1 MDLKSRIYVPGHNGL
16 VGSAIVRTLEKAG
29 YKEIITIPH
38 SDLDLRDP
46 TMVKWLFSA
55 YHPDYVFL
63 AAAKVGGIKA
73 HLKDPVGFLSD
84 NLAIQQNVLLNA
96 AEYRVRKLVFL
107 GSNCIYP
114 KDCAIPI
121 KESYL
126 MTGPLE
132 PSNEGYALAKIAG
145 IKLCQ
150 YLRRQQNCN
159 FVSAM
164 PCNIFG
170 PNDRL
175 DPENSHIV
183 PGMMIRMHKAK
194 LANDSSFK
202 IWGDGTASREI
213 LFSDDLATDLI
224 TVMQS
229 YDDEEPINVGGS
241 ELSVMDIARA
251 IASVV
256 GLTCPL
262 EFDPAQ
268 PTGCRRKPLDGSKM
282 KRLGYVH
289 RSLKDALRITYEDVV
304 ARLK

>member
-1 MDLKSRIYVPGHNGL
+1 MEPKSRIYVAGHNGL
-16 VGSAIVRTLEKAG
+16 VGSAIVRALTRAG
-29 YKEIITIPH
+29 YTEIITVPR
-38 SDLDLRDP
+38 SDVDLRDP
-46 TMVKWLFSA
+46 TMVKWMFST
-55 YHPDYVFL
+55 YLPDYVFL

-96 AEYRVRKLVFL
+96 ADYVVKKLVFL

-114 KDCAIPI
+114 KDCSIPI
-121 KESYL
+121 KEEYL
-126 MTGPLE
+126 MAGALE
-132 PSNEGYALAKIAG
+132 PSNEGYAIAKIAG

-150 YLRRQQNCN
+150 SLRRQLGCN

-170 PNDRL
+170 PHDRL

-183 PGMMIRMHKAK
+183 PGMMVRMHKAK
-194 LANDSSFK
+194 IEGASSFK
-202 IWGDGTASREI
+202 VWGDGTAYREI

-224 TVMQS
+224 TIMRS
-229 YDDEEPINVGGS
+229 YDDEEPINVGGT
-241 ELSVMDIARA
+241 ELPVMDIARA

-262 EFDPAQ
+262 KFDPEQ
-268 PTGCRRKPLDGSKM
+268 PTGCRRKPLDGTKM
-282 KRLGYVH
+282 NKLGYIH
-289 RSLKDALRITYEDVV
+289 HALKDALRITYEDVV
-304 ARLK
+304 ERLT